1 MKNLPKKS
9 APPTIR
15 SLLDEIE
22 RGRYRERAL
31 EAALIRRLEDL
42 AVVETKA
49 EARIRRMERSLS
61 WRITKP
67 LRLLRKVLRGGKALA
82 KPTER
87 SR

>member
-1 MKNLPKKS
+1 MKNPLKKA

-22 RGRYRERAL
+22 RGRYRERTL

-42 AVVETKA
+42 AAVETKA

-61 WRITKP
+61 WRITRP
-67 LRLLRKVLRGGKALA
+67 LRLLRKMLRGGKALA

>member
-42 AVVETKA
+42 AAVETKA